1 MLACLSLVDC
11 SRLFRSHRWGA
22 LSGVAAAI
30 KLTPSLFLLLHV
42 LVDRRRA
49 RWSVAT
55 AAAVTVAAAAI
66 LPRESLTYWTSAL
79 WQTSRVGEVEYLG
92 NLTWVGVIAR
102 IGLDGTGRLMGLGLG
117 VLTALVALWNGRRH
131 WRSNPVGAAA
141 IVGCASVVAAPIS
154 WPHHAVWLIVWGTC
168 LLLSRSVALRLA
180 GAAVLLLSLA
190 WTPLAAIAT
199 QFGGDSVLSMVPV
212 LAMTAAA
219 VVRMPDAG
227 AKVGADSSA

>member
-1 MLACLSLVDC
+1 M
-11 SRLFRSHRWGA
+11 
-22 LSGVAAAI
+22 
-30 KLTPSLFLLLHV
+30 
-42 LVDRRRA
+42 
-49 RWSVAT
+49 
-55 AAAVTVAAAAI
+55 
-66 LPRESLTYWTSAL
+66 TYGIIGL
-79 WQTSRVGEVEYLG
+79 WHTSRVGEDESLG

-102 IGLDGTGRLMGLGLG
+102 SGLDGTGRLMGLGLG

-227 AKVGADSSA
+227 AQVGADSSA